1 MNAERYQELH
11 SGYLDGD
18 LSPAEMEE
26 FALLLKEDPA
36 RAEALRDD
44 LRFVDLVE
52 QSVQPERSFQ
62 AFLDGLETRVKA
74 EETADVFMAELV
86 SRLKEVDDRQ
96 AAEKKIVMFP
106 ATRRQR
112 VALWGTAAAAAIA
125 IIAAV
130 PMFLRSGGSEAGGL
144 GTLAFAEG
152 VIWEKSENQPD
163 IEWEAGAVI
172 KAGTRLKVEESGRA
186 LLKMDGKS
194 VTLVGPA
201 ELVIKS
207 STEGE
212 LLEGELIAH
221 VESDGEPFVVHAPQ
235 MEVQIPGGAAGVRV
249 IGDGEVETSVLSS
262 KGNAVVEFDHGAS
275 DKLGPLQSIIASAP
289 NARFSLIPFDAAPFQ
304 DHLPLLSGVTNF
316 SNPVQVSAP
325 GDGFAEAKTST
336 GHEGVILV
344 RLESSRIDL
353 AQPLAIDAVAD
364 ARVET
369 PTLAP
374 AELPARESIRS
385 YLVELDSLQSKNIT
399 PNKSGY
405 VDAFITFNDTILGVS
420 TSDRTLDLSDAVT
433 GYSANTLQIAKRER
447 GLEAGEKV
455 HIRDDGR
462 TLDLRMKMGD
472 RTSLAQLRVFVKAR

>member
-1 MNAERYQELH
+1 MNAERYQDLH

-44 LRFVDLVE
+44 LQFVDILE
-52 QSVQPERSFQ
+52 QSVQPERSFT
-62 AFLDGLETRVKA
+62 AFLDGLETRVRA
-74 EETADVFMAELV
+74 EETADTFMAELV
-86 SRLKEVDDRQ
+86 TRLKEVDDRQ
-96 AAEKKIVMFP
+96 AGEKKILLFP
-106 ATRRQR
+106 ATRRHH
-112 VALWGTAAAAAIA
+112 VALWGTAAAAAVA
-125 IIAAV
+125 MIAAL
-130 PMFLRSGGSEAGGL
+130 PLFLRSGGGEVGGL

-152 VIWEKSENQPD
+152 VIWEKTADQPD

-172 KAGTRLKVEESGRA
+172 KPGTRLKVGESGRA
-186 LLKMDGKS
+186 LLKMGDKS

-201 ELVIKS
+201 EMVIKS
-207 STEGE
+207 RTEGE

-235 MEVQIPGGAAGVRV
+235 MAVQIPGGAAGVRV
-249 IGDGEVETSVLSS
+249 IGDGEVETSVLSA

-289 NARFSLIPFDAAPFQ
+289 NARFSLIPFDSAPFQ

-316 SNPVQVSAP
+316 SNPIQVSVP
-325 GDGFAEAKTST
+325 GDSFGDAKPSS

-344 RLESSRIDL
+344 RLESNRIDL
-353 AQPLAIDAVAD
+353 DRPLAIDAVAD
-364 ARVET
+364 ARVEM
-369 PTLAP
+369 PTIAP
-374 AELPARESIRS
+374 TEVPAKESIRS
-385 YLVELDSLQSKNIT
+385 YLVELGPLEAKNISA
-399 PNKSGY
+399 NQNGF
-405 VDAFITFNDTILGVS
+405 VDAFITFNDPILGVS

-433 GYSANTLQIAKRER
+433 GYSANTLKVAKRER